1 MFRSYI
7 ASIIGFLLGVGTLLY
22 AGLFTEDVDPDNVK
36 QEYSFNSASIH
47 QKLIGKTL
55 EEITEQY
62 LPPTSVKAQKGK
74 GNMVA
79 HYEGIKI
86 FTRGE
91 KTLVYDMDIT
101 FKQGWANSISYGK
114 PTVNW
119 DAKIANASPL
129 AFFLMDKEVFTKHYD
144 VVTPKTAEKWQIP
157 LLLLLLVILVNFPFL
172 LTWPLATLMAKK
184 MNDSV
189 AFFLIAILWG
199 VLYWVYLGI
208 AAYAFGTALM
218 FLILGGIWYLYAL
231 RKFYRTVHPVTY
243 SSSSS
248 YDSSYDSGSGST
260 YVGQD
265 VRSHIGNLWILVQLC
280 SFADIDPKK
289 RMDFLADIATR
300 ERVSTPDFKEIINNA
315 TLSEPKHVSNSRK
328 EEFLDDLAGVLVC
341 DTTFSDAQSGY
352 AFTVAEAYGEKRE
365 KFIGRM
371 ITYARTELGK
381 QFPEDYTVVESKDLK

>member
-22 AGLFTEDVDPDNVK
+22 AGLFTEDVDPDNIK

-55 EEITEQY
+55 DEISEQY
-62 LPPTSVKAQKGK
+62 LPPTSVKTLKGK

-79 HYEGIKI
+79 HYEDIKI

-91 KTLVYDMDIT
+91 KTLVSDMDIT
-101 FKQGWANSISYGK
+101 FQQGWASSIKYGK
-114 PTVNW
+114 PTDSW
-119 DAKIANASPL
+119 DARIANASPL
-129 AFFLMDKEVFTKHYD
+129 AFFLMDKEVFTKRQD
-144 VVTPKTAEKWQIP
+144 VINAKEAEKWQLPLLI
-157 LLLLLLVILVNFPFL
+157 LLLLFLVNLPFL

-184 MNDSV
+184 MDNDLS
-189 AFFLIAILWG
+189 FFLIAVIWG
-199 VLYWVYLGI
+199 ALYWVYLGI
-208 AAYAFGTALM
+208 AAYAIGTAVL

-231 RKFYRTVHPVTY
+231 RRFFRTVHPAPIASSDSYGDSY
-243 SSSSS
+243 SSGSASS
-248 YDSSYDSGSGST
+248 YVS
-260 YVGQD
+260 QD
-265 VRSHIGNLWILVQLC
+265 VRGHIGNLWILVQLC
-280 SFADIDPKK
+280 SLADIDPKK

-300 ERVSTPDFKEIINNA
+300 ERVATPTFKEILNNA
-315 TLSEPKHVSNSRK
+315 TMSNPKPVSNARK
-328 EEFLDDLAGVLVC
+328 EEFLDDLAGILMC
-341 DTTFSDAQSGY
+341 DTTFSDVQSGY
-352 AFTVAEAYGEKRE
+352 AFTVSEVYGEKRE